1 MALPKLNT
9 PTYELEVPSTDEKLK
24 YRPFLVKEEKILMLA
39 MESKE
44 NAQIIQAVKD
54 IVSTCTFE
62 KLNVSSLPMF
72 DIEYIFLNIRAKS
85 VGEVSKIKLLCPD
98 DKKTYTTV
106 EVNLTEVEVQVDD
119 KHTNK
124 IELTDDMGVIMTYP
138 TIDTFAEI
146 GIEDINAGNM
156 LDVVASSILQ
166 IYEQKGEKVYNSKD
180 QTKKELTEFVE
191 SMNSSQFKKVQ
202 DFFETMP
209 KLKHTVKVTNSK
221 TKKTSDVTLTG
232 LSDFFE

>member
-44 NAQIIQAVKD
+44 NTQIIQAVKD

-146 GIEDINAGNM
+146 GIEDINASNM